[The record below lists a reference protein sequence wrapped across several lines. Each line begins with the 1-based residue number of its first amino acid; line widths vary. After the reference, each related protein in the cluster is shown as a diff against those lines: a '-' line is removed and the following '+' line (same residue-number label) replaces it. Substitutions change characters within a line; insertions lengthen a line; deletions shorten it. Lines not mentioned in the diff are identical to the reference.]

1 MSVEEE
7 IESIVAK
14 FEVLSRVE
22 ESEHACEK
30 LYCTT
35 CGGLAGRLRK
45 RLDRKTKSQIESV
58 LDSATRWDT
67 YKFGFWNEFIW
78 QNYGAKCWEITAKEQ
93 ASYRE
98 ELDIDSPSDVDYY
111 LFDARR
117 LFNIR
122 DADYCSLLNR
132 GIELALESEDVSL
145 IETLILI
152 LKEEANN
159 YPDLIDLAIRKSKTN
174 ENIQRALYNKLRH
187 VREDVRD
194 YVGDGYTVHPLAW

>member
-7 IESIVAK
+7 IESLVAK
-14 FEVLSRVE
+14 FEVLSRNE
-22 ESEHACEK
+22 IPEHTCDK

-35 CGGLAGRLRK
+35 CGGLAGQLR
-45 RLDRKTKSQIESV
+45 RNLDRKTKSQIEAI
-58 LDSATRWDT
+58 LNSATRWET
-67 YKFGFWNEFIW
+67 HKFGFWNEFIR
-78 QNYGAKCWEITAKEQ
+78 QNYSTKCLEITAKEQ

-98 ELDIDSPSDVDYY
+98 ALDMDSPSDVDYY

-117 LFNIR
+117 LFNIQ

-132 GIELALESEDVSL
+132 GIELALESKDVSL
-145 IETLILI
+145 IETLILV
-152 LKEEANN
+152 LKEEAN
-159 YPDLIDLAIRKSKTN
+159 YHPDLIDLAIRKSKTN

-194 YVGDGYTVHPLAW
+194 YVGDGYTVDPLAW